1 MMRKPTIVLTTL
13 IVMLLLLVGCAQLGI
28 GGGGDTT
35 DSSVEGSEN
44 PTATPTNTTTP
55 TPTLPPTF
63 TPNAVTHG
71 GHVYDV
77 SGASGVGGT
86 RTVYIVQRGDT
97 LGEIAKQYGVTLEAI
112 GRANRITNYDLIE
125 VGDVLYIPSSGN

>member
-1 MMRKPTIVLTTL
+1 MQKPTIVVTTL
-13 IVMLLLLVGCAQLGI
+13 IVMLLFLAGCAQLGI
-28 GGGGDTT
+28 GGGGG
-35 DSSVEGSEN
+35 DSPDVVEGSEN

-63 TPNAVTHG
+63 TPNAITHG

-77 SGASGVGGT
+77 SGASGLGGT

-97 LGEIAKQYGVTLEAI
+97 LGEIAKQYGVTVEAI
-112 GRANRITNYDLIE
+112 GRMNRITNYDLIE